1 MICQKKNNYII
12 LLIVQV
18 RTMKL
23 EMEQSEQSHQKQ
35 VHKLEQSVR

>member
-1 MICQKKNNYII
+1 MKNKKKIICYS

-35 VHKLEQSVR
+35 VNKLEQSVR